1 MTWAKV
7 DDRWPRHPKA
17 IAVGPLG
24 RDLYVCGLCYC
35 NEHLT
40 DGFIPDDAVATLA
53 LPGPGNHHNRFTSV
67 SVTLQKLLDAHLW
80 ERVQGGYRVHDYLD
94 WNPTAER
101 IRELRQKK
109 KNRQDRWRRDASRDA
124 SRGASRDASQR
135 DHDDAPRDASRDAAP
150 TPTPTT
156 TAASLSRDASQN
168 HRRDPRPREAF
179 RSDCPDPRWHGH
191 CVDAAFFAAHPEL
204 SLPVNVATGGPF
216 QCPHHRNPSPVSPG
230 STPAMTTPPSR
241 PPSRRHRPERPARAH
256 ALAGGVPAR

>member
-1 MTWAKV
+1 PRIDHRQGPLRRDRDRAPGVQWPVPHVRGARMTWAKV

-53 LPGPGNHHNRFTSV
+53 LPGPGNRHNRFTSV

-109 KNRQDRWRRDASRDA
+109 KNRQDRWRRDAS
-124 SRGASRDASQR
+124 
-135 DHDDAPRDASRDAAP
+135 
-150 TPTPTT
+150 
-156 TAASLSRDASQN
+156 
-168 HRRDPRPREAF
+168 
-179 RSDCPDPRWHGH
+179 
-191 CVDAAFFAAHPEL
+191 
-204 SLPVNVATGGPF
+204 
-216 QCPHHRNPSPVSPG
+216 
-230 STPAMTTPPSR
+230 
-241 PPSRRHRPERPARAH
+241 
-256 ALAGGVPAR
+256 